1 MKIHEYQAKE
11 LFRSYNIPIPLGAV
25 AKTAEETLHVAE
37 QIGTGPYV
45 LKAQIHAGGRGQ
57 AGGIRVVN
65 DLKEI
70 QKTARD
76 MLGKRLVTHQTDAEG
91 KPVQALLVEQALVST
106 KEIYLGIVID
116 RQRACPVVL
125 ASSEGGMEI
134 EKIAAENPEKLIRE
148 EIDPCVGLCPFQVK
162 KIFYALGLDGVF
174 FKEISKTV
182 ASLYRL
188 FYEKDC
194 SLAEINPLVLTKAGR
209 CVALDGK
216 LNFDDNA
223 LYRHPDIKDLRDIHQ
238 ENSLEV
244 EASKYNLNYIKL
256 NGTVGCMVNGAGLAM
271 ATMDLVKLVGAE
283 PANFLDV
290 GGGATKKT
298 VKEGFKILLFDKD
311 VTMIFINIFGGILR
325 CDILARGI
333 VEAAKEL
340 VINMPIVIRLEGT
353 NVGEGRRILATSGL
367 SLTIA
372 EDLKEA
378 AGKIEE
384 TLKGIELRAQGTGQ
398 KGRKSSSA
406 KAAEDR

>member
-11 LFRSYNIPIPLGAV
+11 LFKSYNIPIPRGAV
-25 AKTAEETLHVAE
+25 AKTPEEAFHIAE
-37 QIGTGPYV
+37 QIGMGPYV
-45 LKAQIHAGGRGQ
+45 LKAQVHAGGRGQ

-65 DLKEI
+65 DLEEI
-70 QKTARD
+70 RKIARN
-76 MLGKRLVTHQTDAEG
+76 MLGKRLTTRQTDAEG
-91 KPVQALLVEQALVST
+91 KPVQALLVEEALAGT

-116 RQRACPVVL
+116 RQKACPVVL
-125 ASSEGGMEI
+125 ASAEGGVEI

-148 EIDPCVGLCPFQVK
+148 EIDPCVGLCLFQVK
-162 KIFYALGLDGVF
+162 KIFYALGLDGEF
-174 FKEISKTV
+174 SKEISKTV
-182 ASLYRL
+182 ANLYRL

-194 SLAEINPLVLTKAGR
+194 SLAEINPLVLIKDGR

-223 LYRHPDIKDLRDIHQ
+223 LYRHPDIKGLRDIHQ
-238 ENSLEV
+238 ENALEV

-271 ATMDLVKLVGAE
+271 ATMDLIKLVGAE

-290 GGGATKKT
+290 GGGATKET

-325 CDILARGI
+325 CDILARGV

-340 VINMPIVIRLEGT
+340 VIRLPIVIRLEGT
-353 NVGEGRRILATSGL
+353 NVEEGRRILTTSGL
-367 SLTIA
+367 SLMIA
-372 EDLKEA
+372 DDLKDA
-378 AGKIEE
+378 VGKIEE
-384 TLKGIELRAQGTGQ
+384 TLKGIEHGAQSRGQ
-398 KGRKSSSA
+398 KGRK
-406 KAAEDR
+406 

>member
-1 MKIHEYQAKE
+1 MKMKIHEYQAKD
-11 LFRSYNIPIPLGAV
+11 LFKSYHIPIPRGAV
-25 AKTAEETLHVAE
+25 AKTPEEAFHIAE
-37 QIGTGPYV
+37 QIGMGPYV
-45 LKAQIHAGGRGQ
+45 LKAQVNAGGRGQ

-70 QKTARD
+70 QKTADD
-76 MLGKRLVTHQTDAEG
+76 MLGRRLVTHQTDAEG
-91 KPVQALLVEQALVST
+91 KPVQALLVEEVLVGT

-116 RQRACPVVL
+116 RQKACPVVL
-125 ASSEGGMEI
+125 ASSEGGVEI

-148 EIDPCVGLCPFQVK
+148 EINPCVGLCPFQVK
-162 KIFYALGLDGVF
+162 KIFYALGLDGAF
-174 FKEISKTV
+174 SKEISKTV
-182 ASLYRL
+182 ANLYKL

-194 SLAEINPLVLTKAGR
+194 SLAEINPLVLTKDGR
-209 CVALDGK
+209 CVALDAK

-238 ENSLEV
+238 ENALEV
-244 EASKYNLNYIKL
+244 EASKYDLNYIKL

-271 ATMDLVKLVGAE
+271 ATMDLIKLVGAE

-290 GGGATKKT
+290 GGGATKET

-325 CDILARGI
+325 CDILARGV

-340 VINMPIVIRLEGT
+340 AVNLPIVVRLEGT
-353 NVGEGRRILATSGL
+353 NVEEGRKILAASEL

-372 EDLKEA
+372 EDLKDA
-378 AGKIEE
+378 ATKVKEVLMSRE
-384 TLKGIELRAQGTGQ
+384 QRA
-398 KGRKSSSA
+398 
-406 KAAEDR
+406 